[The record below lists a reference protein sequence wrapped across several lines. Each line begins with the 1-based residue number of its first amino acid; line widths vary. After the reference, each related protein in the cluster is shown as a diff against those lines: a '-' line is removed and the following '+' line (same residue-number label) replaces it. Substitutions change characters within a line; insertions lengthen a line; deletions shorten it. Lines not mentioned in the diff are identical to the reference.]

1 MSETKKQLGRKSR
14 RIGEE
19 NYQKAFFSIFHEP
32 ATFSELLSKT
42 GFSRATLTSHLKGLE
57 EDGLIERR
65 FKDGKRVYQTK
76 PLDEETIVA
85 ELKISYFDFFSQ
97 LLSRFIP
104 DAKERIDMFL
114 KSLAKEI
121 IQFRKDVVE
130 HGQEKALKLAKK
142 RLEQR
147 SKPQEPLKT
156 LKIIEAPKQGED
168 E

>member
-19 NYQKAFFSIFHEP
+19 NYQKVFFSILHEP

-42 GFSRATLTSHLKGLE
+42 GFSRATLTSHLKDLE

-65 FKDGKRVYQTK
+65 FKNGKRVYQTK
-76 PLDEETIVA
+76 RLDEETIVA
-85 ELKISYFDFFSQ
+85 ELEISYFDFFSQ

-121 IQFRKDVVE
+121 IQSRKDAVE
-130 HGQEKALKLAKK
+130 YGQEKALKLTKK
-142 RLEQR
+142 RFQRFKQKEKKPLE
-147 SKPQEPLKT
+147 
-156 LKIIEAPKQGED
+156 LKIVTNNEED
-168 E
+168 EKI